1 MSPRAGAVPRLR
13 RVLAMLPYI
22 TEHPD
27 VSVEELVQRFAVSAA
42 DVERDLELLPFCGLP
57 PYTPDRLI
65 DLTMIDGHVSVRLA
79 EYFERPLRLSANEG
93 LAVLA
98 AGRALLAVPG
108 SDPDGALARALAKL
122 ADALD
127 ADALAIEIERPDALD
142 ELRRAAT
149 AAERVEIDYYSF
161 GRDELTTR
169 RIDSRAVFSAFG
181 QWYVDAWCHRAGDER
196 LFRVDRVRAV
206 RPTGE
211 RFEPTAEAVVD
222 RPVYS
227 PRPDDP
233 RVTLWLAPEAAW
245 VIEAFPAESVEE
257 ADDGSSTVTLAVSE
271 RAWLE
276 RLLLRLGPHARVLA
290 PPQWQETAAV
300 AARRV
305 LGRYASRSA

>member
-1 MSPRAGAVPRLR
+1 MSPRAAAVPRLR

-22 TEHPD
+22 AEHPEVRID
-27 VSVEELVQRFAVSAA
+27 ELAQRFAVGPS

-65 DLTMIDGHVSVRLA
+65 DLTVIDGHVSVRLA
-79 EYFERPLRLSANEG
+79 EYFERALRLSANEG

-108 SDPDGALARALAKL
+108 SDPDGALARALTKL
-122 ADALD
+122 AEALD
-127 ADALAIEIERPDALD
+127 GDALAVEIEEPEALV

-149 AAERVEIDYYSF
+149 NTERVEIDYYSF
-161 GRDELTTR
+161 GRDELTSR
-169 RIDSRAVFSAFG
+169 AIDPRAVFHAFG
-181 QWYVDAWCHRAGDER
+181 QWYVDAWCHRAEDER

-206 RPTGE
+206 RRTGE
-211 RFEPTAEAVVD
+211 HFEPTGDSVVD

-227 PRPDDP
+227 PRPSDP

-245 VIEAFPAESVEE
+245 VIESFPAEAVAE
-257 ADDGSSTVTLAVSE
+257 ADDGSTTVTLAVSE

-276 RLLLRLGPHARVLA
+276 RLLLRLGPHARVLD
-290 PPQWQETAAV
+290 PPDWRDAGAH

-305 LGRYASRSA
+305 LVRYAS